1 MPTLLGLAVV
11 AVAQKKQAQG
21 NRDVARLPQG
31 LQKYVLKLREWASQ
45 RQSGSS
51 RQRPQERNVYGDCPK
66 SPTPK
71 MSWTTA
77 GEALERMWLGQDW
90 ARGPPC

>member
-11 AVAQKKQAQG
+11 AVALKKQAQG

-31 LQKYVLKLREWASQ
+31 LQKYELKLREWDSQ

-51 RQRPQERNVYGDCPK
+51 RQRPQERNV
-66 SPTPK
+66 
-71 MSWTTA
+71 
-77 GEALERMWLGQDW
+77 
-90 ARGPPC
+90 